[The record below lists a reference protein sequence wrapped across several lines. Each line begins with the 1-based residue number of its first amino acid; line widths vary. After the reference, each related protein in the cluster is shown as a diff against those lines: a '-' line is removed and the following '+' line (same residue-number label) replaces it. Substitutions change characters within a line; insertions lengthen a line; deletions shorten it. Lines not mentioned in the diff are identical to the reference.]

1 MDKID
6 LKIYNALYDNG
17 SDFQKIIPDGLYNM
31 KHTSGFLKRWN
42 SLDYKLDI
50 YCM

>member
-17 SDFQKIIPDGLYNM
+17 SDFQKIIPVGYIIWNIQAD
-31 KHTSGFLKRWN
+31 FLKGGI
-42 SLDYKLDI
+42 L
-50 YCM
+50 